1 MSKRKERSGAGFFT
15 PAKKTKTT
23 TRKIPRKAVAK
34 KGSIFSPKEQY
45 GMEWSVN
52 TSGCLAFYV
61 EGAKGKVEHVLGK
74 VAHVS
79 GSAKAPSGFAKGK
92 PVVEMKVGNH
102 KYVCNPSAFYKNSN
116 TMEDLKL
123 VSMDVAHF
131 PHMQISGKYPS
142 VFDIFSE
149 KQKPQ
154 IQPFLNRF
162 FFTKKIHQIDI
173 QFCTKKYIFLSFQ
186 KGLNLRLLNFQ
197 KKP

>member
-1 MSKRKERSGAGFFT
+1 MSKRKERSGDGFFA

-34 KGSIFSPKEQY
+34 KGSIFSPKQQY

-162 FFTKKIHQIDI
+162 FLQ
-173 QFCTKKYIFLSFQ
+173 KKYTRSIFNFAQ
-186 KGLNLRLLNFQ
+186 ENIFFYRFKKGWICGF
-197 KKP
+197 